1 MNMRIFISTVS
12 GGFEWVAGAAG
23 KYRWLGTS
31 HSARPCLPGVW
42 RMPDRKGALMERGHW
57 GSRIGFVL
65 AAAGSAVGLGN
76 VWKFPYMAAENGG
89 AAFVFVYVALVFTVG
104 VSVMLAE
111 FTIGRAG
118 ESNPVGAMRRLK
130 GGPWPVVG
138 YMAIAAAFIILSF
151 YSVVA
156 GWTIAYTFRAAS
168 GMLATS
174 DPEVLGAMFGE
185 FSGHPVQPV
194 LYHLLFMALTV
205 GVVAGGVHGGIER
218 TCMILLPILII
229 ILVVL
234 AIRSLTLPGAME
246 GLRFYLQPDFSK
258 ISAQTFNGALAQA
271 FFSLSLGMGAM
282 ITYGSYLSHRENLPR
297 AAAWVTFSD
306 LLVALVAGLVILPA
320 VFAFSFDP
328 DAGPGLVFIT
338 LPAVFAQMPAGV
350 VFAVLFFVLLVIAAL
365 TSAVSL
371 LEVLVAYFADQ
382 WGWHRKPAAVLFGFM
397 AFALGIPSSLSF
409 GLWSDFEIAGRS
421 IFDFLDYVSSNLL
434 LPLGGLAIT
443 LFVGWAIL
451 PQAMREATSEGAH
464 PFLLAGVWRMVCRY
478 VAPVA
483 IAWILLSGL

>member
-1 MNMRIFISTVS
+1 MTR
-12 GGFEWVAGAAG
+12 A
-23 KYRWLGTS
+23 
-31 HSARPCLPGVW
+31 
-42 RMPDRKGALMERGHW
+42 HW
-57 GSRIGFVL
+57 GSRLGFIL

-89 AAFVFVYVALVFTVG
+89 AAFLLIYVAIVFTVG

-111 FTIGRAG
+111 FAVGRAG
-118 ESNPVGAMRRLK
+118 ERNPVGALRRLK

-138 YMAIAAAFIILSF
+138 YMGIAAAFIILSF

-156 GWTIAYTFRAAS
+156 GWTIAYVFKAAA
-168 GMLATS
+168 GVLATS
-174 DPEVLGAMFGE
+174 DPDVLGAMFGE
-185 FSGHPVQPV
+185 FSGDPVQPI

-205 GVVAGGVHGGIER
+205 GVVAGGIHGGIER
-218 TCMILLPILII
+218 SCTILLPVLLL

-234 AIRSLTLPGAME
+234 AVRSLTLPGAME
-246 GLRFYLQPDFSK
+246 GLRFYLQPDFSR
-258 ISAQTFNGALAQA
+258 ISAETFNGALAQA
-271 FFSLSLGMGAM
+271 FFSLSLGMGVM

-297 AAAWVTFSD
+297 SAMWVTFSD

-328 DAGPGLVFIT
+328 QAGPGLVFIT

-371 LEVLVAYFADQ
+371 LEVLVAYFVDQ
-382 WGWHRKPAAVLFGFM
+382 WGWRRKPAAVALGLVV
-397 AFALGIPSSLSF
+397 FAIGIPSSLSL
-409 GLWSDFEIAGRS
+409 GVWNDFQIAGRS

-443 LFVGWAIL
+443 LFVGWVIL
-451 PQAMREATSEGAH
+451 PRAMREATSEGAYAF
-464 PFLLAGVWRMVCRY
+464 PLAGIWRVICRY
-478 VAPVA
+478 VAPIA

>member
-1 MNMRIFISTVS
+1 MKR
-12 GGFEWVAGAAG
+12 
-23 KYRWLGTS
+23 
-31 HSARPCLPGVW
+31 AR
-42 RMPDRKGALMERGHW
+42 W
-57 GSRIGFVL
+57 GSRLGFIL

-89 AAFVFVYVALVFTVG
+89 AAFLFVYVVLVFTVG

-111 FTIGRAG
+111 FAIGRAG
-118 ESNPVGAMRRLK
+118 ERNPVGALRRLK
-130 GGPWPVVG
+130 GGLWPAVG
-138 YMAIAAAFIILSF
+138 YVGIAAAFIILSF

-156 GWTIAYTFRAAS
+156 GWTIAYAFRAAA
-168 GMLATS
+168 GVLATS
-174 DPEVLGAMFGE
+174 DPDVLGAMFAE
-185 FSGHPVQPV
+185 FSGNPVQPI
-194 LYHLLFMALTV
+194 LYHLIFMALTV

-218 TCMILLPILII
+218 SCTILLPLLFL

-234 AIRSLTLPGAME
+234 ALRSLTLPGAME
-246 GLRFYLQPDFSK
+246 GLRFFLQPDFSR
-258 ISAQTFNGALAQA
+258 ISAETFNAALSQA
-271 FFSLSLGMGAM
+271 FFSLSLGMGVM

-297 AAAWVTFSD
+297 AAMWVTFCD

-328 DAGPGLVFIT
+328 QAGPGLVFIT

-350 VFAVLFFVLLVIAAL
+350 VFAVLFFILLVIAAL

-382 WGWHRKPAAVLFGFM
+382 WSWRRTPAAVLLGSIVFV
-397 AFALGIPSSLSF
+397 LGIPSSLSL
-409 GLWSDFEIAGRS
+409 GVWSDFQIAGRN

-443 LFVGWAIL
+443 LFVGWVIL
-451 PQAMREATSEGAH
+451 PQAMREVTSDGAYS
-464 PFLLAGVWRMVCRY
+464 FLLAGIWRIICRY
-478 VAPVA
+478 VAPAA
-483 IAWILLSGL
+483 IVWILLSGL